1 MNQSITNLNIVIC
14 DDHQVVLEGLNQI
27 LSNEI
32 GLKATGLFNS
42 GNDLIHF
49 LSDKKNVVDVVII
62 DVLLKNETGFEIAIE
77 IRKLGSYKIIM
88 FSSFVDA
95 YLILKAK
102 QIGANACI
110 SKDINSK
117 RLIQIIKNESL
128 VFCSF
133 PEFESNN
140 DTMKCE
146 ELVSAIGLL
155 TKRELELMR
164 ELVSGNVS
172 KDLANKLNISVYT
185 LETHKKNIFRKL
197 EINSIGELI
206 NIAHKYRIFA

>member
-1 MNQSITNLNIVIC
+1 MNQTITNLNIVIL
-14 DDHQVVLEGLNQI
+14 DAQ
-27 LSNEI
+27 
-32 GLKATGLFNS
+32 
-42 GNDLIHF
+42 
-49 LSDKKNVVDVVII
+49 
-62 DVLLKNETGFEIAIE
+62 LKNESGFEIAKE
-77 IRKLGSYKIIM
+77 IRIYGMFKIIM
-88 FSSFVDA
+88 FSSFVDS

-102 QIGANACI
+102 HAGINACI
-110 SKDINSK
+110 SKDIDSQH
-117 RLIQIIKNESL
+117 LIQIIKNESL
-128 VFCSF
+128 LFCSY
-133 PEFESNN
+133 PEFETNE

-172 KDLANKLNISVYT
+172 RELADKLNISIYT

-206 NIAHKYRIFA
+206 NIAHKYRIVA

>member
-62 DVLLKNETGFEIAIE
+62 DVLLKNETGFEIAKE

-102 QIGANACI
+102 QIGVNACI

-128 VFCSF
+128 VFCSY

-206 NIAHKYRIFA
+206 NIAHKYRIVA

>member
-27 LSNEI
+27 LSNEV
-32 GLKATGLFNS
+32 GLTPKGLFNS
-42 GNDLIHF
+42 GANLIQF
-49 LSDKKNVVDVVII
+49 LSDKKNHVDVVIM
-62 DVLLKNETGFEIAIE
+62 DAQLKNESGFEIAKE
-77 IRKLGSYKIIM
+77 IRKYGKFKIIM
-88 FSSFVDA
+88 FSSFVDS

-102 QIGANACI
+102 HAGINACI
-110 SKDINSK
+110 SKDIDSQH
-117 RLIQIIKNESL
+117 LIQIIKNESL
-128 VFCSF
+128 VFCSY
-133 PEFESNN
+133 PEIESNT
-140 DTMKCE
+140 DTIKSE
-146 ELVSAIGLL
+146 EIFSAIGLL

-172 KDLANKLNISVYT
+172 KELANKLNISIYT

-206 NIAHKYRIFA
+206 NIAHKYRIVA

>member
-42 GNDLIHF
+42 GTDLIHF
-49 LSDKKNVVDVVII
+49 LSNKSNLVDVVIV
-62 DVLLKNETGFEIAIE
+62 DVQLKNETGFEIAKE

-102 QIGANACI
+102 QIGVNACI

-206 NIAHKYRIFA
+206 NIAHKYRIVA

>member
-42 GNDLIHF
+42 GNDLIRF
-49 LSDKKNVVDVVII
+49 LSDKKNVVDVVIL
-62 DVLLKNETGFEIAIE
+62 DVQLKNETGFEIAKE
-77 IRKLGSYKIIM
+77 IRKLGSYKIIL

-102 QIGANACI
+102 QIGVNACI
-110 SKDINSK
+110 SKDIDSH

-133 PEFESNN
+133 PEFESNT
-140 DTMKCE
+140 DTIKSE
-146 ELVSAIGLL
+146 EIFSAIGLL

-172 KDLANKLNISVYT
+172 KELANKLNISIYT

-206 NIAHKYRIFA
+206 NIAHKYRIVA

>member
-1 MNQSITNLNIVIC
+1 MNQTITNLNIVIC
-14 DDHQVVLEGLNQI
+14 DDHHVVLEGLNQI
-27 LSNEI
+27 LSNEE
-32 GLKATGLFNS
+32 GLKPKGLFNS
-42 GNDLIHF
+42 GANLIQF
-49 LSDKKNVVDVVII
+49 LSDKKNVVDVVIL
-62 DVLLKNETGFEIAIE
+62 DAQLKNESGFEIAKE
-77 IRKLGSYKIIM
+77 IRIHGMFKIIM
-88 FSSFVDA
+88 FSSFVDS

-102 QIGANACI
+102 HAGINACI
-110 SKDINSK
+110 SKDIDSQH
-117 RLIQIIKNESL
+117 LIQIIKNESL
-128 VFCSF
+128 LFCSY
-133 PEFESNN
+133 PEFETNE

-172 KDLANKLNISVYT
+172 RELADKLNISIYT

-206 NIAHKYRIFA
+206 NIAHKYRIVA